1 MVHFFPTITPRLGC
15 PGICYEMNLVWMA
28 LLLLAAGT
36 SDCARILVMQ
46 PHNARSHSIAVEPLF
61 EELAS
66 RGHHLTLVTS
76 FPHKPPLPNLYE
88 IDVSYRLRPMI
99 SNFSFEAI
107 NRLMPNS
114 FQSPLFMS
122 DLELYLC
129 NNSYSE
135 PQVQKLLDSDEKFD
149 LVITEI
155 FSSDCFA
162 PLAHRFNAPLVSVV
176 TSCSLP
182 WVADRVGLPD
192 NPSYIPNYLAGLP
205 TNMDLYQR
213 VYNTVLLVWAKLVHR
228 YYAIPQSQNMA
239 NEVYGSST
247 PPINDLI
254 KNTSLVLVNSHISL
268 SLSRPFPPNVVE
280 IGGIHIRNTSN
291 SLPKD
296 LQDILDKS
304 TQGAVVVSFGSLVRM
319 STLPEQIIN
328 KFMKAFSSVP
338 QTVIFKYEDDLHG
351 VPSNVVIRQWLPQ
364 QEILAH
370 KNVRAVFGHGGLSST
385 IEAVYFGKPLIGLP
399 FFADQY
405 LNVKGMVSLGA
416 AVQLNMDDLSEENI
430 RAAIKEVIYNPK
442 YTENIRRLSRQ
453 FRDRPM
459 SAMETAVYWI
469 EYVIR
474 HHGALHLRPSS
485 VSLALYQYLLLDVI
499 AVLFLPVFLLLYFIY
514 FLFFRAVEVS
524 PNDHKNYKL
533 KKNN

>member
-15 PGICYEMNLVWMA
+15 PGICYE
-28 LLLLAAGT
+28 
-36 SDCARILVMQ
+36 
-46 PHNARSHSIAVEPLF
+46 
-61 EELAS
+61 
-66 RGHHLTLVTS
+66 
-76 FPHKPPLPNLYE
+76 
-88 IDVSYRLRPMI
+88 
-99 SNFSFEAI
+99 
-107 NRLMPNS
+107 
-114 FQSPLFMS
+114 
-122 DLELYLC
+122 
-129 NNSYSE
+129 
-135 PQVQKLLDSDEKFD
+135 
-149 LVITEI
+149 
-155 FSSDCFA
+155 
-162 PLAHRFNAPLVSVV
+162 
-176 TSCSLP
+176 
-182 WVADRVGLPD
+182 
-192 NPSYIPNYLAGLP
+192 
-205 TNMDLYQR
+205 
-213 VYNTVLLVWAKLVHR
+213 
-228 YYAIPQSQNMA
+228 
-239 NEVYGSST
+239 
-247 PPINDLI
+247 
-254 KNTSLVLVNSHISL
+254 
-268 SLSRPFPPNVVE
+268 
-280 IGGIHIRNTSN
+280 
-291 SLPKD
+291 D

-304 TQGAVVVSFGSLVRM
+304 TQGAIVVSFGSLVRM

-338 QTVIFKYEDDLHG
+338 QTVIFKYEDDLQG

-364 QEILAH
+364 KEILAH

-416 AVQLNMDDLSEENI
+416 AIQLLMDDLSEENI
-430 RAAIKEVIYNPK
+430 GAAIKEVINNPK

-474 HHGALHLRPSS
+474 HQGALHLRPAS
-485 VSLALYQYLLLDVI
+485 VSLPLYQYLLLDVI